1 MRVVDA
7 SFECSMAAVVAPAAV
22 MVSVSAGGQKLKVDL
37 WRCRCTCSGLRLLL
51 KVDDD
56 DECDDAVIEGTC
68 EAESSID
75 VSFAMGGD
83 VVLVGGRAG
92 GIEATV
98 HVLWV
103 CPGLHLFAAELKV
116 EDDHDAIEGRQDI
129 EPLLDVAFVAIFDA
143 DRGRSSGDSSPGP
156 VEPCRPPLDGLQF
169 ALAIHNR
176 KVSTVCINCNSHLR
190 HSQIVSIAIDFTLQ
204 LRSYCNHCPQA
215 PTPASHRAASR
226 QGRRA
231 PDPLPRQKLR

>member
-1 MRVVDA
+1 M
-7 SFECSMAAVVAPAAV
+7 
-22 MVSVSAGGQKLKVDL
+22 
-37 WRCRCTCSGLRLLL
+37 
-51 KVDDD
+51 DDE
-56 DECDDAVIEGTC
+56 DECDDSVIEGTC
-68 EAESSID
+68 DAESSID
-75 VSFAMGGD
+75 VSFVGGD

-103 CPGLHLFAAELKV
+103 CPGLHLFAAGLKV

-129 EPLLDVAFVAIFDA
+129 EPLLDVAFAAIFDA